1 MCGCKKLSVPVEE
14 IPTSRAV
21 CHGSGVNRHWRLG
34 SKNLMSRRKLERVL
48 EDNSDI
54 AYFNYVQM
62 KLTFRGDNKIK
73 KKERSVSNKHL
84 AHFLINRGHL

>member
-1 MCGCKKLSVPVEE
+1 
-14 IPTSRAV
+14 
-21 CHGSGVNRHWRLG
+21 
-34 SKNLMSRRKLERVL
+34 MSRRKLERVL